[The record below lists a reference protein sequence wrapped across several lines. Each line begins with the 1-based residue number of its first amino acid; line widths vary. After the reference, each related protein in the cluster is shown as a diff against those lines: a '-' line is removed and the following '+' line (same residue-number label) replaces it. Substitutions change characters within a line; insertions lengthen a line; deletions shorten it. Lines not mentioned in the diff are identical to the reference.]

1 LSFGNLKIFSGVQEI
16 LTLAL
21 MMIFVFALFYF
32 DISMVY
38 KISIGAIVF
47 GVIFLTTIAT
57 SILRQQ
63 KEARRQQQAA
73 A

>member
-1 LSFGNLKIFSGVQEI
+1 
-16 LTLAL
+16 